1 MQNIHRKNGASAM
14 KSVVLNLPMFGFV
27 VATRAVLG
35 VGVGLLVAERLP
47 RTQRRVLGR
56 ILVAI
61 GALTTIPAAR
71 ALRRTLRDTD
81 DRATVGRKAGTSIV
95 GHDEKLVGAGRFPRK
110 GDDDQV

>member
-1 MQNIHRKNGASAM
+1 M
-14 KSVVLNLPMFGFV
+14 KSVVLTVPMFGFV

-47 RTQRRVLGR
+47 RTQSRALGR

-71 ALRRTLRDTD
+71 ALKRTLRDGN
-81 DRATVGRKAGTSIV
+81 RMPARGTARRSTV
-95 GHDEKLVGAGRFPRK
+95 GHDEQLVGAGRFPRK
-110 GDDDQV
+110 GDDDQA